1 MKAELIQHKADAE
14 AAMALRFAV
23 FVDEQKVPAEEE
35 KDEFEESSRHFMV
48 KEGSG
53 KVIGTARWRTTNKGV
68 KLERFAVHKNWR
80 GKGIG
85 SLLVQ
90 AVLDDIRDFPELN
103 SKKKYMHAQL
113 DAVPLYAKFGFLKS
127 GEPFDEC
134 GIMHYLMEKY

>member
-1 MKAELIQHKADAE
+1 MKAELIKHQADTD
-14 AAMALRFAV
+14 AAMALRFEV

-35 KDEFEESSRHFMV
+35 RDEFEESCRHFIV
-48 KEGSG
+48 KDEKGAA
-53 KVIGTARWRTTNKGV
+53 IGTARWRTTAKGV

-85 SLLVQ
+85 SLLVK
-90 AVLDDIRDFPELN
+90 AVLEDVVSFPELTK
-103 SKKKYMHAQL
+103 KKKYMHAQL
-113 DAVPLYAKFGFLKS
+113 DAVPLYAKFGFLKT